1 MIPLRMNDNFLSI
14 CFLACLGF
22 CSNGTAN
29 ETPLKYRIGATVF
42 SESEQQL
49 VVHASAPLTISVLA
63 GGATWPRVS
72 LDAVGLIYVGNVVI
86 DGATGSVVQH
96 PNETL
101 VLPHDVAIKAAEN
114 GFRFRHAGNTC
125 VFSREQI
132 GSSTQRTTLQSLKNS
147 NIAFSSASTGL
158 LALVTQFG
166 EDGKVA
172 NYRVEQLDLNRCKI
186 LFHQDL
192 GNPDLLVELGHS
204 TEGGWWLTGSIE
216 QTLLQSS
223 DGRQWRKATLP
234 AGLSSLISAY
244 VVNPHEIWLA
254 AILPAGEIKS
264 PYLLVYSGDGGRSW
278 RNVVADDP
286 ILRRIPSGWLEGQRR
301 RAQ

>member
-1 MIPLRMNDNFLSI
+1 MNYNFLSI
-14 CFLACLGF
+14 YFLAFLVFG
-22 CSNGTAN
+22 SNATAD
-29 ETPLKYRIGATVF
+29 ETLLKYHVGVIAFT
-42 SESEQQL
+42 ESEQQII
-49 VVHASAPLTISVLA
+49 VHAKATSTISILP
-63 GGATWPRVS
+63 GGATWPRGS

-86 DGATGSVVQH
+86 DGATGSAVQH
-96 PNETL
+96 RNETL

-125 VFSREQI
+125 WFSGDQL
-132 GSSTQRTTLQSLKNS
+132 GLSKQRTALESLKNS
-147 NIAFSSASTGL
+147 NIAFTSASTGL
-158 LALVTQFG
+158 LALVAQFG
-166 EDGKVA
+166 EDGRVA

-186 LFHQDL
+186 LFHRDL

-204 TEGGWWLTGSIE
+204 TDGGWWLTGSIE

-223 DGRQWRKATLP
+223 DGRHWRKAALP

-244 VVNPHEIWLA
+244 VANPHEIWLA
-254 AILPAGEIKS
+254 AILPAGENES

-278 RNVVADDP
+278 RNVVADDL
-286 ILRRIPSGWLEGQRR
+286 ILRRIPSGWLEGHKR

>member
-1 MIPLRMNDNFLSI
+1 MKLYKYICIGFLTPIAMATAMSSHYY
-14 CFLACLGF
+14 LG
-22 CSNGTAN
+22 T
-29 ETPLKYRIGATVF
+29 TPV
-42 SESEQQL
+42 SESNQKI
-49 VVHASAPLTISVLA
+49 VIHAAMPVTVSIQPGGRNWPPL
-63 GGATWPRVS
+63 S
-72 LDAVGLIYVGNVVI
+72 LDEAGQIYAGDVVI
-86 DGATGSVVQH
+86 DRLTGRKLRREKGSF
-96 PNETL
+96 
-101 VLPHDVAIKAAEN
+101 VLPNNVSMSAAHN
-114 GFRFRHAGNTC
+114 VFRFRHAEKKC
-125 VFSREQI
+125 FLSRQQL
-132 GSSTQRTTLQSLKNS
+132 GLGTQRTALESLKNS

-192 GNPDLLVELGHS
+192 GNPDLLVELGNS